1 MYSLTKKSIKNLNAI
16 DFSIRLQRKA
26 LPHISHS
33 IPKTSTPVRPR
44 IVIILSKQRKYNSRY
59 LLRRSQRH
67 VNVQKASFRFI
78 TPVKNLKT
86 KKLVTTSPSLSS
98 SSAKTK
104 TLQAQI
110 QPRNETRKSIVK
122 RLRSLRS
129 TIFQKLLRSGKRLRC

>member
-26 LPHISHS
+26 LQHISHS